1 LPPSLPFGAEFLR
14 HDWPLLLAC
23 CSIPR
28 DPAKI
33 ESLARE
39 IRLSESLLGLAGA
52 HGVVGHLALALAGV
66 PDELSCSP
74 LLQSLTARHRAHL
87 LSTLT
92 LTAELFRI
100 LELFRQSAVEF
111 LVVKG
116 PVLALRAY
124 GDPGAR
130 QYADI
135 DMLVRDADIPRAA
148 EIFVATGYQSRV
160 SVAAIQAGKI
170 PGEYRFRREG
180 SGTIFELHTERT
192 LRYFPSS
199 LPVEKYFQEKTV
211 LPLDGYSV
219 PALSAEHEFVLISI
233 HGATHFW
240 ERLMWIADIAAFVH
254 NRTEV
259 DWNRVRGY
267 AMEVGAERMVRLAVV
282 LAERLLRVPVPAVLH
297 ADVARDLRC
306 ARLAC
311 AIESW
316 LPFAGY
322 APPPLMERVKF
333 RFHMPGGFLQGVSYL
348 ARLSFSP
355 TEDDWSDEGTSPHSR
370 AGEVFR
376 RSLRLAR
383 KYRRTPE
390 Q

>member
-1 LPPSLPFGAEFLR
+1 MR
-14 HDWPLLLAC
+14 RDWPLLLAS

-33 ESLARE
+33 KSLAIE
-39 IRLSESLLGLAGA
+39 IPDSESLLRLAEA
-52 HGVVGHLALALAGV
+52 HSVVGHLAVAVAGV
-66 PDELSCSP
+66 PDELSCPP
-74 LLQSLTARHRAHL
+74 LLDSLRARHRAHL

-135 DMLVRDADIPRAA
+135 DMLVRDGDIQRAA
-148 EIFVATGYQSRV
+148 EIFIAAGYQSRV

-170 PGEYRFRREG
+170 PGEYRFRRG
-180 SGTIFELHTERT
+180 GAGNIFELHTGRT
-192 LRYFPSS
+192 LRYFPLS
-199 LPVEKYFQEKTV
+199 LPVEEYFQNKIL
-211 LPLDGYSV
+211 LPLDGHSV
-219 PALSAEHEFVLISI
+219 PALSPEHEFVLISI

-259 DWNRVRGY
+259 DWNRVRGC
-267 AMEVGAERMVRLAVV
+267 AMEVGAERMVRLALV
-282 LAERLLRVPVPAVLH
+282 LAERLLGVPVPAVLH
-297 ADVARDLRC
+297 ADVARDPAC
-306 ARLAC
+306 ARLAR
-311 AIESW
+311 ATETW

-322 APPPLMERVKF
+322 ASPPLMERAKF
-333 RFHMPGGFLQGVSYL
+333 RFHMPGGFLDGVRYL

-355 TEDDWSDEGTSPHSR
+355 TEDDWAGEGQLPHSR
-370 AGEVFR
+370 AGEVLR

-390 Q
+390 